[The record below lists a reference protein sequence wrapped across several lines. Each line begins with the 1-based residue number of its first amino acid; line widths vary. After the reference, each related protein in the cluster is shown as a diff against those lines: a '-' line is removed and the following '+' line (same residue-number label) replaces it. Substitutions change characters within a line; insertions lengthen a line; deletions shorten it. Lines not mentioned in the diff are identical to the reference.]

1 MKRVLCLLI
10 FISLCSP
17 VCAQESDGRAFLKK
31 GKNQL
36 DSGKYE
42 DAIASLSRA
51 EKEFPV
57 LGDYALLWLSD
68 AYHETGNHKE
78 SIGTIRTLLNNYPQS
93 PLLRKARSIEIEE
106 AVKVSEEDT
115 EQLFKSYLN
124 DYPKDTEIK
133 YMYAKWL
140 KQQGKTD
147 NAMVIFKDI
156 YIEAGLF
163 SDVAYSELVCS
174 DISVEDMVRRSSNL
188 INKMDYKGAEALLR
202 HAKGEDDGRLKK
214 EILKHLGLALF
225 RQKRYMEAA
234 EVYKEAQER
243 YWEIRSLYRAGK
255 KESVN
260 SVLHELFNM
269 GDRRVSSI
277 LVAIAAD
284 KRREGNIK
292 DSIDIYQKVMEK
304 YPAEKEDALWGMGW
318 TYFLTGDYKKAS
330 EIFTDLYN
338 NYNDTKYLYWSI
350 RSLGENGDDIKKIY
364 PAILEK
370 EVNFYS
376 IMSYARAKSSI
387 EQSDTGAIPDL
398 FKNIMPVKVIQ
409 ITPRKIDRVEVLLD
423 LGFSNEAISEL
434 IYVSKHTNSIEDI
447 YYICSKF
454 KELREYKH
462 SVRLASRAMHIEGL
476 HQFLY
481 PLAYKDNIVNIA
493 GKYGVDPFLVISII
507 REESRFDPGARSIA
521 GALGLM
527 QLMPGT
533 AHRID
538 RKLKLGINN
547 SNDILDIK
555 NNLYVGIYY
564 LSNLVTEFGSYTYA
578 IAAYNAGEET
588 VRRWLKSGNY
598 KSVDEF
604 IEDIPYNET
613 RKYVKRVITTFF
625 EYKRLSATGDG
636 LIEIPLEK
644 L

>member
-36 DSGKYE
+36 DNGKYE

-57 LGDYALLWLSD
+57 LGDYALLWLSY

-106 AVKVSEEDT
+106 AVKVSEEDI

-133 YMYAKWL
+133 YIYAKWL
-140 KQQGKTD
+140 KQKGKTD

-202 HAKGEDDGRLKK
+202 HAIGEDDGRLKK

-527 QLMPGT
+527 QLMPVT